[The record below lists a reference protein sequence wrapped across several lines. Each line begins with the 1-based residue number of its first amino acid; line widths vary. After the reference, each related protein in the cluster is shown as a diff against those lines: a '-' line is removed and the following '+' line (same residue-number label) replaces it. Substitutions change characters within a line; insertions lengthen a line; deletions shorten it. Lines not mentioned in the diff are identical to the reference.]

1 METNLNQCCVLMHSI
16 CDTCRKK
23 FVCPMPHIEHREKCE
38 LYEPLPNPLD
48 EIVNENT
55 TRSLNPIKE
64 ENNMEAWEQVEK
76 TRAEAEANAWKDRLK
91 EEYTQL
97 KERYEKLKKFNI
109 KQDINNR
116 IGRNENLSPKEYRKC
131 DIRIDIMHKQEQ
143 LMKEYLRVL
152 EERMVLEGIE
162 IN

>member
-1 METNLNQCCVLMHSI
+1 MGTNLNQCCKSMRSI

-23 FVCPMPHIEHREKCE
+23 FVCPMQHIEHREKCG
-38 LYEPLPNPLD
+38 LYEPLSNPLD

-91 EEYTQL
+91 AEYAQT
-97 KERYEKLKKFNI
+97 KERYEKLKTY
-109 KQDINNR
+109 NN
-116 IGRNENLSPKEYRKC
+116 
-131 DIRIDIMHKQEQ
+131 KQEVEAYLLKNIAEEPEDMYSRVLLKKQ
-143 LMKEYLRVL
+143 QSAMGEYLHIL
-152 EERMVLEGIE
+152 ELRAELAHIE
-162 IN
+162 L